1 MSIVRTSNLLESTA
15 SVRTVTGAHRGEPR
29 TIEVSAAT
37 RAWLAVAALGAGL
50 LHAALAA
57 SAPLPAAIV
66 LLAFAAAELGW
77 AVVTFQRDRP
87 PFFRAALGA
96 ALVPVGAWA
105 LVATVGA
112 TSEAGTIL
120 ALPPLP
126 IGVAALLDFAIA
138 ATVAVVLRR
147 RSAAAARDEVP
158 AVRPTGPLRFVLA
171 LLLSA
176 AAVCT
181 VTIPALGLTDA
192 GVAAVSVHLQ
202 HAGHH

>member
-1 MSIVRTSNLLESTA
+1 M
-15 SVRTVTGAHRGEPR
+15 TGVAVGEATGVP
-29 TIEVSAAT
+29 VSAVT

-66 LLAFAAAELGW
+66 LATFAAVELGW
-77 AVVTFQRDRP
+77 AVAAFLRDRP
-87 PFFRAALGA
+87 PFFRAALVA

-105 LVATVGA
+105 VVATVGA

-120 ALPPLP
+120 ALSPLP
-126 IGVAALLDFAIA
+126 LGVAALLDVAVAGTI
-138 ATVAVVLRR
+138 AVVLRR
-147 RSAAAARDEVP
+147 AKPVTANAGA
-158 AVRPTGPLRFVLA
+158 LRFVLA

-176 AAVCT
+176 AAVCA

-192 GVAAVSVHLQ
+192 GVAAVDVHLQ
-202 HAGHH
+202 HEGHH

>member
-1 MSIVRTSNLLESTA
+1 MA
-15 SVRTVTGAHRGEPR
+15 
-29 TIEVSAAT
+29 VSAAT

-66 LLAFAAAELGW
+66 LVAFAAGELGW
-77 AVVTFQRDRP
+77 AVAAFVRDRP
-87 PFFRAALGA
+87 PFFRAALVA

-105 LVATVGA
+105 VVATVGA

-120 ALPPLP
+120 ALQPLP
-126 IGVAALLDFAIA
+126 LAVAALLDVAVA
-138 ATVAVVLRR
+138 ATIAVVLRR
-147 RSAAAARDEVP
+147 GKAANPDAGA
-158 AVRPTGPLRFVLA
+158 LRFVLA

-176 AAVCT
+176 AAVSA

-192 GVAAVSVHLQ
+192 GVAAVDVHLQ
-202 HAGHH
+202 HSGHH